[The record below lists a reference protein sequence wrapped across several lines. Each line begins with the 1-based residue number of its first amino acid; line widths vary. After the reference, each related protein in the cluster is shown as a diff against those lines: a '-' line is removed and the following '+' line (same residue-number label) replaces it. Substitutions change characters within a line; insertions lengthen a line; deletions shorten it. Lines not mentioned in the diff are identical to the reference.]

1 MKKAVLLVLVL
12 LLAGCGYSTRS
23 LLPSRFR
30 TIYIEP
36 FENKVDYM
44 NTTERKLYIPGMET
58 RVREAVVDR
67 YLFDGNLRIGN
78 KDTAD
83 LVLKGQLLSFE
94 REQLS
99 LQPNESVQEY
109 RLRVTVALELVD
121 SVEKQPMWKETAFA
135 GEATYYTVGP
145 LAKPEAQAIDEAI
158 KDLALRVVARTV
170 EAW

>member
-121 SVEKQPMWKETAFA
+121 SVDS
-135 GEATYYTVGP
+135 V
-145 LAKPEAQAIDEAI
+145 D
-158 KDLALRVVARTV
+158 
-170 EAW
+170 

>member
-1 MKKAVLLVLVL
+1 MKKAVLLILVL

-44 NTTERKLYIPGMET
+44 NLDERKLYIPGIET
-58 RVREAVVDR
+58 RVREVVVDR

-83 LVLKGQLLSFE
+83 LVLKGQLLRFE

-109 RLRVTVALELVD
+109 RIRVTVALEMQD
-121 SVEKQPMWKETAFA
+121 AVEKKPMWKETSFA

-145 LAKPEAQAIDEAI
+145 LAKPESQAIDEAL
-158 KDLALRVVARTV
+158 KDLAMRVVARTV
-170 EAW
+170 EDW

>member
-1 MKKAVLLVLVL
+1 MKKAILLILVL

-44 NTTERKLYIPGMET
+44 NLDERKLYIPGIET
-58 RVREAVVDR
+58 RVREVVVDR
-67 YLFDGNLRIGN
+67 YLFDGNLRVGN

-83 LVLKGQLLSFE
+83 LVLKGQLLRFE

-99 LQPNESVQEY
+99 LQANESVQEY
-109 RLRVTVALELVD
+109 RIRVTVALEMQD
-121 SVEKQPMWKETAFA
+121 AVEKKPMWKEASFA

-145 LAKPEAQAIDEAI
+145 LAKSESQAIDEAV
-158 KDLALRVVARTV
+158 KDLAMRVVARTV
-170 EAW
+170 EDW